1 MIEVTSALF
10 VLPCFNTDPK
20 CKSVCFCNTVHFEKL
35 EFKYLEGK
43 RKIPYIC
50 MDLDLLRIC
59 KVDTKYQV
67 TNHEALLIENSKL

>member
-10 VLPCFNTDPK
+10 VLPCLDTDPK
-20 CKSVCFCNTVHFEKL
+20 CKSVNFCKTEHFEKL
-35 EFKYLEGK
+35 EFEENGK
-43 RKIPYIC
+43 RTLW

-67 TNHEALLIENSKL
+67 TNHEALLIENLKL